1 MIKFLTAYTREI
13 DDPEKAVREIQEK
26 LDFQKKGLE
35 HSAALLFCYTD
46 FISSGVMEAVSN
58 SLPCEVLGCT
68 SQYFALNSAEDE
80 IMLIVTVLTSDDTE
94 FATGLSEALTP
105 DNANDQIRALYQKI
119 ASVSAAA
126 PSLIFAIQPTML
138 TLGGD
143 VMSAALDQVS
153 GGKIPVFGTC
163 AIDVAQ
169 KIRSP
174 KIMYQGRAYADR
186 MALLF
191 FKGPVRPR
199 FFASLFPEQFFL
211 TQDAVITG
219 VSGNLITTINNTPA
233 ASFLEDLG
241 LLQSNFLKVT
251 PAIPLVIHYIDGS
264 SRQVVILSDITPEGA
279 VISNRNVRVGG
290 VLKLG
295 AITADHILES
305 VKVLVRDIKQN
316 GNGEGLFMFSC
327 FMRTVATGGNSMAEI
342 EAIQK
347 EFAGSPQPYVL
358 CYSGGELC
366 PQYTE
371 AGGMRNR
378 FYQYALIACQL

>member
-1 MIKFLTAYTREI
+1 M
-13 DDPEKAVREIQEK
+13 
-26 LDFQKKGLE
+26 
-35 HSAALLFCYTD
+35 
-46 FISSGVMEAVSN
+46 
-58 SLPCEVLGCT
+58 
-68 SQYFALNSAEDE
+68 
-80 IMLIVTVLTSDDTE
+80 
-94 FATGLSEALTP
+94 
-105 DNANDQIRALYQKI
+105 
-119 ASVSAAA
+119 
-126 PSLIFAIQPTML
+126 IFAIQPTML

-143 VMSAALDQVS
+143 VLSAALDQAS

-163 AIDVAQ
+163 AIDMAQ
-169 KIRSP
+169 KIRCP
-174 KIMYQGRAYADR
+174 QIMYQGRAYGDR

-191 FKGPVRPR
+191 FKGPVQPR

-219 VSGNLITTINNTPA
+219 VSGTRITTINNIPA

-241 LLQSNFLKVT
+241 LLQGGPVKITS
-251 PAIPLVIHYIDGS
+251 AIPLVIHYIDGS

-290 VLKLG
+290 ELKLG

-305 VKVLVRDIKQN
+305 VRVLVRDIKQN
-316 GNGEGLFMFSC
+316 GNGAGLFMFSC

-342 EAIQK
+342 GEIQK
-347 EFAGSPQPYVL
+347 EFAGFPQPYIL